1 VKLAIKSSEIIFFL
15 LDARAGLTALDTHF
29 AKWIRKC
36 SGKLAAEEK
45 VNGIN
50 KSREIYCLAN
60 KTEGIQ
66 LSNKVIDSLIDINS
80 LGFGEA
86 IPISSAH
93 GDGMSDLVSIILQSA
108 ERRNISSSD
117 SSSLKNSNDIKIEN
131 VPYLLNNCIR
141 TSWPTSIDITNAI
154 ENSNN
159 NNNSIDSPSLDSPSH
174 FDDDNNL

>member
-1 VKLAIKSSEIIFFL
+1 
-15 LDARAGLTALDTHF
+15 
-29 AKWIRKC
+29 
-36 SGKLAAEEK
+36 

-131 VPYLLNNCIR
+131 ESLTSNSSDKISLSDRVIQLAIMGRPNVGKSTLLN
-141 TSWPTSIDITNAI
+141 SILGEERVITGPI
-154 ENSNN
+154 PGLTRF
-159 NNNSIDSPSLDSPSH
+159 IIM
-174 FDDDNNL
+174 